1 MELTTE
7 TKLDFDQT
15 VGTEDR
21 FAIRRTLDSF
31 AEAAN
36 TGDSQKLDEMI
47 SDSTVIEGF
56 SDLPYVKEEF
66 ISVVTRWV
74 THNEKRV
81 MRFPLLK
88 LSYSHYLYHLTGT
101 YEQYADNILVTEG
114 TIELSMIKQD
124 DCFVFVKIVFFPRMR
139 LAED

>member
-21 FAIRRTLDSF
+21 FSIRHALDDF

-36 TGDSQKLDEMI
+36 TGDSENLNKMI
-47 SDSTVIEGF
+47 ADSTMIEGF
-56 SDLPYVKEEF
+56 SDLPYIKEEF
-66 ISVVTRWV
+66 ISVVSRWV
-74 THNEKRV
+74 SQNQKRI

-88 LSYSHYLYHLTGT
+88 LSFSHYLYHLTGT
-101 YEQYADNILVTEG
+101 YEQFADNILVTEG
-114 TIELSMIKQD
+114 TIELAMIKQED
-124 DCFVFVKIVFFPRMR
+124 GFKFVKIIFFPRMR